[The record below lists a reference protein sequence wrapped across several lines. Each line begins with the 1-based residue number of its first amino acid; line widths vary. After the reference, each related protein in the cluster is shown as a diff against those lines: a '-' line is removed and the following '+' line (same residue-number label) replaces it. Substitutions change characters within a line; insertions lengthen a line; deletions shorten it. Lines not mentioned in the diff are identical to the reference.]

1 MSSSRV
7 WRYLIGW
14 PLYGVVYFVTKNY
27 LHYKQ
32 NLFVVKFWRNIISP
46 RYLNFRHILQF
57 TVTYAVV
64 FFLTFSKDY
73 QVFHIVFKLREKIK
87 HSNSRVHSLL
97 LLSRN
102 GASSFRVRGLGL
114 RALLQLLG
122 LHRSPCCT
130 RCPCCCDVCCL
141 RVAGQTATGV
151 GRLVSASAV
160 AL

>member
-1 MSSSRV
+1 MQVSTGTLTYIIKNMFEYIRSKCE
-7 WRYLIGW
+7 YLGW

-32 NLFVVKFWRNIISP
+32 DLFVVKFWRNIISP

-57 TVTYAVV
+57 TVTYAVI

-73 QVFHIVFKLREKIK
+73 QVFHLVFKLHEKIK

-97 LLSRN
+97 LLSRS
-102 GASSFRVRGLGL
+102 GASSFRGCRRGRVRGLGL

-122 LHRSPCCT
+122 LHTFLAFKSY
-130 RCPCCCDVCCL
+130 
-141 RVAGQTATGV
+141 G
-151 GRLVSASAV
+151 SF
-160 AL
+160 